1 MFASDECG
9 YVATSSWMVF
19 LCRHLKTIAKIS
31 PYRLLPKQLN
41 LSYPEMNK
49 KKLRQ
54 LLIGEFSWQR
64 LIRSIIFVYLAI
76 GVWGYFFSN
85 SLIFQPQP
93 ATYSDNSEILK
104 LKSANGM
111 LISAVYLPNERA
123 KYTILYSHGNAE
135 DLGDIL
141 PGIQEIQAMG
151 FAVFSYDYQGYGTS
165 EGQPTVERSYQDI
178 DAAYYYLTQTLGIPP
193 NQIII
198 YGRSVGGGPSV
209 DLAAREPVAGLILE
223 STFVSAF
230 RALTHVPLYPFDKFE
245 NLTKI
250 KQVNCPVL
258 VIHGTEDEVVH
269 FWHGQALFAA
279 AQEPKLS
286 LWVEGAGHN
295 DVIWVAG
302 DRYSAALREFVKL
315 LP

>member
-1 MFASDECG
+1 
-9 YVATSSWMVF
+9 MVILNGF
-19 LCRHLKTIAKIS
+19 FCPHLKTIAQIY
-31 PYRLLPKQLN
+31 PYRLLPKLLTFN
-41 LSYPEMNK
+41 CPEMNK
-49 KKLRQ
+49 RKLRQ

-64 LIRSIIFVYLAI
+64 LVLSIIFVYVAI
-76 GVWGYFFSN
+76 GFWGYFFSN

-93 ATYSDNSEILK
+93 ATYADNSDILK
-104 LKSANGM
+104 LKSGNGV
-111 LISAVYLPNERA
+111 LISAIYLPNEQA

-141 PGIQEIQAMG
+141 PILQKIQQIG

-165 EGQPTVERSYQDI
+165 GGQPTVANSHQDI
-178 DAAYYYLTQTLGIPP
+178 NAAYNYLTQTLGIPP
-193 NQIII
+193 SQIII

-209 DLAAREPVAGLILE
+209 DLAARKPVAGLILE

-230 RALTHVPLYPFDKFE
+230 RALTQVRLYPFDKFE
-245 NLTKI
+245 NLAKI

-258 VIHGTEDEVVH
+258 VIHGTADEVVR
-269 FWHGQALFAA
+269 FWHGEALFAA
-279 AQEPKLS
+279 APEPKLS

-295 DVIWVAG
+295 DLIWVAG
-302 DRYSAALREFVKL
+302 DRYSAVLQEFVKL

>member
-1 MFASDECG
+1 
-9 YVATSSWMVF
+9 
-19 LCRHLKTIAKIS
+19 
-31 PYRLLPKQLN
+31 
-41 LSYPEMNK
+41 MNK

-64 LIRSIIFVYLAI
+64 LVRSIIFVYVAI

-111 LISAVYLPNERA
+111 LISGVYLPNEQA

-135 DLGDIL
+135 DLGDIRPAL
-141 PGIQEIQAMG
+141 QEIQAMG

-165 EGQPTVERSYQDI
+165 GGQPTVERSYQDI
-178 DAAYYYLTQTLGIPP
+178 DAAYHYLTQTLGIPP

-209 DLAAREPVAGLILE
+209 DLAARQPVAGLILE

-230 RALTHVPLYPFDKFE
+230 RALTKVPLYPFDKFE
-245 NLTKI
+245 NLAKI

-258 VIHGTEDEVVH
+258 VMHGTEDEVVR

-279 AQEPKLS
+279 APEPKRS

-295 DVIWVAG
+295 DVMWVAG
-302 DRYSAALREFVKL
+302 DRYSAALQEFVEL

>member
-1 MFASDECG
+1 
-9 YVATSSWMVF
+9 
-19 LCRHLKTIAKIS
+19 
-31 PYRLLPKQLN
+31 
-41 LSYPEMNK
+41 MNK

-54 LLIGEFSWQR
+54 LLIGDFSWQR
-64 LIRSIIFVYLAI
+64 LVRSIIFVYVAI

-93 ATYSDNSEILK
+93 ATYSDTSEILK
-104 LKSANGM
+104 LKSANGE
-111 LISAVYLPNERA
+111 LISAVYLPNDAA

-135 DLGDIL
+135 DLGDML
-141 PGIQEIQAMG
+141 PVIQEIQAMG
-151 FAVFSYDYQGYGTS
+151 FAVLSYDYQGYGTS
-165 EGQPTVERSYQDI
+165 GGQPTVSKSYQDI
-178 DAAYYYLTQTLGIPP
+178 DAAYHYLTETLGIAP

-209 DLAAREPVAGLILE
+209 DLAARQPVAGLILE

-230 RALTHVPLYPFDKFE
+230 RALTQVPLYPFDKFE
-245 NLTKI
+245 NLAKI
-250 KQVNCPVL
+250 KQVNSPVL
-258 VIHGTEDEVVH
+258 VMHGTEDEVVR

-295 DVIWVAG
+295 EVMWVAG
-302 DRYSAALREFVKL
+302 DRYSAALRDFVEL